1 MRATYSSQFK
11 TATGAYVLMFTV
23 FVSGVALTYW
33 AFTKLTDR
41 ARRGGGEYIFF
52 SAEEEAAL
60 T

>member
-1 MRATYSSQFK
+1 
-11 TATGAYVLMFTV
+11 MFTV

-41 ARRGGGEYIFF
+41 ARRGGGEYNFF